1 MKVLVIEDS
10 KRLRRSLEHGLKR
23 ANFTVDLVADG
34 LEGLGQL
41 RAYEYDVVVLDL
53 MLPGMSGLD
62 ILAQLRNTSQVHV
75 LILSAR
81 DQVEDRIRG
90 LELGADDYLVKPF
103 DFGEL
108 VARIQALV
116 RRRYQRKNPRLEFGP
131 MVIDTA
137 QRKVERAGETV
148 QLTPSE
154 YKILL
159 VLAQRPRQVFSKTV
173 LLDQLYRSDAT
184 VSENVIE
191 VLMSSLRR
199 KIQSPDEPPVII
211 TRRGHGYMLNPGDGT

>member
-23 ANFTVDLVADG
+23 ANFTVDLAADG
-34 LEGLGQL
+34 VEGLGQL
-41 RAYEYDVVVLDL
+41 LAYEYDVVVLDL

-62 ILAQLRNTSQVHV
+62 LLAQIRNTSQVHV
-75 LILSAR
+75 LILSAKDR
-81 DQVEDRIRG
+81 VEDRIRG
-90 LELGADDYLVKPF
+90 LEVGADDYLVKPF

-131 MVIDTA
+131 IVIETA
-137 QRKVERAGETV
+137 QRKVERAGKPV
-148 QLTPSE
+148 HLTPSE

-159 VLAQRPRQVFSKTV
+159 VLVQHPRQVFSKTV
-173 LLDQLYRSDAT
+173 LLDKLYRSDVD

-199 KIQSPDEPPVII
+199 KIQSPDEPPFII
-211 TRRGHGYMLNPGDGT
+211 TRRGHGYMLNPGDGA

>member
-23 ANFTVDLVADG
+23 ANFTVDLAADG

-62 ILAQLRNTSQVHV
+62 ILAQLRNSSQVHV

-116 RRRYQRKNPRLEFGP
+116 RRRYQRKNPRIEFGP

-137 QRKVERAGETV
+137 QPKVERAGKPV

-159 VLAQRPRQVFSKTV
+159 LLAQRPRQVFSKTV

-184 VSENVIE
+184 VSENVVE
-191 VLMSSLRR
+191 VLISNLRR
-199 KIQSPDEPPVII
+199 KIQIPDEPPVII
-211 TRRGHGYMLNPGDGT
+211 TRRGHGYMLNPGA

>member
-10 KRLRRSLEHGLKR
+10 RRLRRSLEHGLKR
-23 ANFTVDLVADG
+23 ANFAVDLAADG

-62 ILAQLRNTSQVHV
+62 LLAQIRNTSQVHV

-116 RRRYQRKNPRLEFGP
+116 RRRYQRKNPRIEFGP

-137 QRKVERAGETV
+137 QRKVERAGKPV

-159 VLAQRPRQVFSKTV
+159 LLAQRPRQVFSKTV
-173 LLDQLYRSDAT
+173 LLDQLYRSNAT

-199 KIQSPDEPPVII
+199 KIQIPDEPPVII